1 MKAKQLKSDQRNYKK
16 IFQLYKEAVGD
27 RSFRVSRRL
36 HAILLNLEGYK
47 APQIAD
53 ILKVHRS
60 NVSHWLRNWETE
72 GGLQGVLEGYRP
84 GRPCSITKYQIQKL
98 EDILDSGPIAYG
110 FHTGIWTS
118 PMVARVIE
126 DEFSVAYH
134 PAHVSKILHELGF
147 SVQRPRKILARADQE
162 KQSRWVRYTYPNI
175 KKKPKQKELV

>member
-1 MKAKQLKSDQRNYKK
+1 MKAKELKSDKRSHKK
-16 IFQLYKEAVGD
+16 IFQLYKEAIEG

-36 HAILLNLEGYK
+36 HAILLNLEGYT
-47 APQIAD
+47 APQIAN
-53 ILKVHRS
+53 ILKVHRT
-60 NVSHWLRNWETE
+60 NVSSWLRNWEA

-84 GRPCSITKYQIQKL
+84 GRPCSITPYQIQRL

-110 FHTGIWTS
+110 FNTGIWTS

-134 PAHVSKILHELGF
+134 PAHVSKILHHLGF

-175 KKKPKQKELV
+175 KKKPKQKELS

>member
-1 MKAKQLKSDQRNYKK
+1 MKAKQIKSDKRKYKK
-16 IFQLYKEAVGD
+16 IFQLYKEANED

-36 HAILLNLEGYK
+36 HAILLNMEGYK
-47 APQIAD
+47 APQIAA
-53 ILKVHRS
+53 ILKVHRT
-60 NVSHWLRNWETE
+60 NVSNWLRNWETE
-72 GGLQGVLEGYRP
+72 GLQGILEGFRP
-84 GRPCSITKYQIQKL
+84 GRPCSITNYQIQKL

-110 FHTGIWTS
+110 FNTGIWTS

-126 DEFSVAYH
+126 DEFFVAYH

-175 KKKPKQKELV
+175 KKKPKQKDLS